1 MGTTHKPI
9 SVIDLGLGA
18 LDFVPDLPELCMK
31 FLGLVTLRP
40 GSKRSLGQFFETI
53 ADKHSDNVFIKTE
66 HAVYTYAQTNERA
79 NQIARSLISLGVKQG
94 DSVALMSENC
104 AELLLSVLA
113 IAKIGAV
120 AALMNTNQ
128 RGEVLLHS
136 LKLVK
141 PVALLLGEQGVPVMQ
156 ELLGKQ
162 PDLLGKVPVF
172 TFGQRS
178 STSGTS
184 TKTPSEDES
193 KGEDT
198 FPPLRPHYINQ
209 SVKNLAQTSQII
221 ASSPCFYIFTS
232 GTTGLPK
239 ASVMT
244 HYRWLLAMT
253 GMSSVI
259 RLKPEDVLYCCLPMY
274 HNNALTVSLGVAM
287 AAGATFAIDVKFSA
301 SRFWQR
307 IQFFEATA
315 FCYIGELL
323 RYLINQPASPNDQKH
338 AVHSILGNGLRPEI
352 WGEFE
357 DRFNIHRI
365 LEFYGASESNMGFM
379 NAFGL
384 RETVGFSPIPYQIIE
399 CNPDTEMPV
408 RNAKGYCKSVKR
420 GEVGL
425 LVSEVTSRRPF
436 DGYTDVSANEKKL
449 LRDVFKKGDVW
460 FNSGDLVRRQGW
472 WHIQFVDRLGDTFRW
487 KGENVATSE
496 VEGVLSQLP
505 WIEHAAVYGV
515 KVEGADG
522 RAGMAAITL
531 KEGCEFDAKGL
542 LQHLQSRLP
551 AYAVPL
557 FVRITPATETTGTFK
572 YQKVSLKKE
581 GYDNT
586 LVKDPLYFWDSQS
599 KKVAYEPYGI
609 K

>member
-9 SVIDLGLGA
+9 SVVDLGLGA

-40 GSKRSLGQFFETI
+40 ASKRSLGQFFETI
-53 ADKHSDNVFIKTE
+53 ADKYPSNVFIKTE
-66 HAVYTYAQTNERA
+66 QAVYTYAQTNERA
-79 NQIARSLISLGVKQG
+79 NQIARALISQGVKAG

-141 PVALLLGEQGVPVMQ
+141 PVVLLLGEQGAPVMQ
-156 ELLGKQ
+156 
-162 PDLLGKVPVF
+162 DLLDKQAGFLAKVPVF
-172 TFGQRS
+172 NLRGDCS
-178 STSGTS
+178 NGKGSNSDG
-184 TKTPSEDES
+184 S
-193 KGEDT
+193 KS
-198 FPPLRPHYINQ
+198 FPQLRPLYISQ
-209 SVKNLAQTSQII
+209 SVKNLAQTGKIV

-259 RLKPEDVLYCCLPMY
+259 RLKPDDVLYCCLPMY
-274 HNNALTVSLGVAM
+274 HNNALTVSLGVTM

-307 IQFFEATA
+307 IQYFEATA

-323 RYLINQPASPNDQKH
+323 RYLINQPASTADQKH
-338 AVHSILGNGLRPEI
+338 KVHSILGNGLRPEI

-399 CNPDTEMPV
+399 CDPDTELPV
-408 RNAKGYCKSVKR
+408 RNSKGYCQSVKR

-436 DGYTDVSANEKKL
+436 DGYTDASANEKKL
-449 LRDVFKKGDVW
+449 LRNVFKKGDVW

-531 KEGCEFDAKGL
+531 KDGCAFDSEGL
-542 LQHLQSRLP
+542 LKHLQASLP

-572 YQKVSLKKE
+572 YQKVGLKKE
-581 GYDNT
+581 AYDPA
-586 LVKDPLYFWDSQS
+586 LVKDPIYFWDSQNKGRS
-599 KKVAYEPYGI
+599 YQPYLGS
-609 K
+609 

>member
-53 ADKHSDNVFIKTE
+53 ADKYPDNVFVKTDY
-66 HAVYTYAQTNERA
+66 AVYTYAQTNERA
-79 NQIARSLISLGVKQG
+79 NQIARALLGLGVKQG
-94 DSVALMSENC
+94 DSVALMSENS

-128 RGEVLLHS
+128 RGDVLLHS
-136 LKLVK
+136 LKLVN
-141 PVALLLGEQGVPVMQ
+141 PVALLVGEQGVPLVQ
-156 ELLGKQ
+156 ELLAKQ
-162 PDLLGKVPVF
+162 PDLLGKAPVL
-172 TFGQRS
+172 S
-178 STSGTS
+178 ISKNAPGTES
-184 TKTPSEDES
+184 YPS
-193 KGEDT
+193 
-198 FPPLRPHYINQ
+198 LRPLYISQ
-209 SVKNLAQTSQII
+209 SVKNLAQTGQIV

-259 RLKPEDVLYCCLPMY
+259 RLKPDDVMYCCLPMY

-287 AAGATFAIDVKFSA
+287 AAGATFAIDAKFSA

-323 RYLINQPASPNDQKH
+323 RYLINQPVSPNDQKH

-352 WGEFE
+352 WSEFE
-357 DRFNIHRI
+357 DRFNIQRI

-399 CNPDTEMPV
+399 CDADTELPV

-436 DGYTDVSANEKKL
+436 DGYTDASANEKKL
-449 LRDVFKKGDVW
+449 LRNVFKKGDVW

-496 VEGVLSQLP
+496 VEGVLSQLS

-515 KVEGADG
+515 KVAGADG

-531 KEGCEFDAKGL
+531 KQGCQFDPEGL
-542 LQHLQSRLP
+542 LRHLQSALP
-551 AYAVPL
+551 TYAVPL
-557 FVRITPATETTGTFK
+557 FVRLTPATETTGTFK
-572 YQKVSLKKE
+572 YQKVGLKKE
-581 GYDNT
+581 GYDPA
-586 LVKDPLYFWDSQS
+586 LVKDPLYFWDSHN
-599 KKVAYEPYGI
+599 KKKAYQPYPEQ
-609 K
+609 

>member
-1 MGTTHKPI
+1 MGTSHKPI

-53 ADKHSDNVFIKTE
+53 AEKYPDNLFIKTE
-66 HAVYTYAQTNERA
+66 QAAYTYAQTNERV
-79 NQIARSLISLGVKQG
+79 NQMARALIGLGVKQG
-94 DSVALMSENC
+94 DSVALMSENS

-113 IAKIGAV
+113 SAKVGAV
-120 AALMNTNQ
+120 AALINTNQ

-141 PVALLLGEQGVPVMQ
+141 PVVLLLGEQGVPLVQ
-156 ELLGKQ
+156 ELLNSSQGRQTDVLSKF
-162 PDLLGKVPVF
+162 PVLQLR
-172 TFGQRS
+172 G
-178 STSGTS
+178 
-184 TKTPSEDES
+184 DS
-193 KGEDT
+193 KGSNSYPA
-198 FPPLRPHYINQ
+198 FRPLYISQ
-209 SVKNLAQTSQII
+209 PVKNLAQTGQIL
-221 ASSPCFYIFTS
+221 ANSPCFYIFTS

-274 HNNALTVSLGVAM
+274 HNNALTVSLGVTM
-287 AAGATFAIDVKFSA
+287 AAGATFAIDAKFSA

-307 IQFFEATA
+307 IEYFQATA

-323 RYLINQPASPNDQKH
+323 RYLINQPKSPQDQSHK
-338 AVHSILGNGLRPEI
+338 VHSILGNGLRPEI
-352 WGEFE
+352 WSEFE
-357 DRFNIHRI
+357 DRFGIHRI

-399 CNPDTEMPV
+399 CDPDTEMPV
-408 RNAKGYCKSVKR
+408 RNARGFCKSVKR

-436 DGYTDVSANEKKL
+436 DGYTDASANEKKL
-449 LRDVFKKGDVW
+449 LRNVFKKGDVW

-496 VEGVLSQLP
+496 VEGVLGQLP

-515 KVEGADG
+515 KVQGADG

-531 KEGCEFDAKGL
+531 KDGCTFDPEGL
-542 LQHLQSRLP
+542 LKHLQSSLP

-557 FVRITPATETTGTFK
+557 FVRLTPATETTGTFK
-572 YQKVSLKKE
+572 YQKVGLKKE
-581 GYDNT
+581 AYDT
-586 LVKDPLYFWDSQS
+586 SLVKDPIFFWDAQN
-599 KKVAYEPYGI
+599 KKKTYEPYIPG
-609 K
+609 

>member
-40 GSKRSLGQFFETI
+40 ASKRSLGQFFETI
-53 ADKHSDNVFIKTE
+53 AGQYPANVFIKTE
-66 HAVYTYAQTNERA
+66 HAVYTYAQANERA
-79 NQIARSLISLGVKQG
+79 NQMARGLISLGVKQG

-104 AELLLSVLA
+104 AELLLAVLA

-120 AALMNTNQ
+120 AALINTNQ
-128 RGEVLLHS
+128 RGDVLLHS

-141 PVALLLGEQGVPVMQ
+141 PVALLLGQQGVPVLQ
-156 ELLGKQ
+156 ELLDQQ
-162 PDLLGKVPVF
+162 PKLLGKSPVF
-172 TFGQRS
+172 TLAQE
-178 STSGTS
+178 ST
-184 TKTPSEDES
+184 DHAA
-193 KGEDT
+193 
-198 FPPLRPHYINQ
+198 FPPLRPLFISQ
-209 SVKNLAQTSQII
+209 SVKNLAQTGQII
-221 ASSPCFYIFTS
+221 ASTPCFYIFTS

-259 RLKPEDVLYCCLPMY
+259 RLKPEDVFYCCLPMY

-287 AAGATFAIDVKFSA
+287 AAGATFAIDTKFSA

-323 RYLINQPASPNDQKH
+323 RYLINQPSSPTDQKH
-338 AVHSILGNGLRPEI
+338 AVHSIIGNGLRPEI

-357 DRFNIHRI
+357 DRFGIHRI

-399 CNPDTEMPV
+399 CDPDTEMPV
-408 RNAKGYCKSVKR
+408 RNAKGHCKSVKR

-436 DGYTDVSANEKKL
+436 DGYTDASANEKKL
-449 LRDVFKKGDVW
+449 LRNVFKKGDVW

-496 VEGVLSQLP
+496 VEGVLGQLP

-515 KVEGADG
+515 KVDGADG

-531 KEGCEFDAKGL
+531 KAGCQFDAEGL
-542 LQHLQSRLP
+542 LQHLQRSLP

-557 FVRITPATETTGTFK
+557 FVRLTPAAETTGTFK

-586 LVKDPLYFWDSQS
+586 LVKDPLYFWDSQN
-599 KKVAYEPYGI
+599 KKKAYQPYSTE
-609 K
+609 

>member
-1 MGTTHKPI
+1 MGTSHKPI

-18 LDFVPDLPELCMK
+18 LGFVPDLPELCMK

-53 ADKHSDNVFIKTE
+53 AEKHPDNLFIKTE
-66 HAVYTYAQTNERA
+66 QAAYTYAQTNERV
-79 NQIARSLISLGVKQG
+79 NQMARALIGLGVKQG
-94 DSVALMSENC
+94 DSVALMSENS

-113 IAKIGAV
+113 SAKVGAV
-120 AALMNTNQ
+120 AALINTNQ
-128 RGEVLLHS
+128 RGDVLLHS

-141 PVALLLGEQGVPVMQ
+141 PVVLLLGEQGVPVVQ
-156 ELLGKQ
+156 ELFNQGQSQQTDVLA
-162 PDLLGKVPVF
+162 KVPVF
-172 TFGQRS
+172 LLRGDSNGSNSYPAFR
-178 STSGTS
+178 
-184 TKTPSEDES
+184 
-193 KGEDT
+193 
-198 FPPLRPHYINQ
+198 PLYISQ
-209 SVKNLAQTSQII
+209 PVKNLAQTGQIL

-274 HNNALTVSLGVAM
+274 HNNALTVSLGVTM
-287 AAGATFAIDVKFSA
+287 AAGAAFAIDAKFSA

-307 IQFFEATA
+307 IEYFQATA

-323 RYLINQPASPNDQKH
+323 RYLINQPKSPQDQSHK
-338 AVHSILGNGLRPEI
+338 VHSILGNGLRPEI
-352 WGEFE
+352 WSEFE
-357 DRFNIHRI
+357 DRFGIHRI

-399 CNPDTEMPV
+399 SDPDTEMPV
-408 RNAKGYCKSVKR
+408 RNARGFCKPVKR

-436 DGYTDVSANEKKL
+436 DGYTDASANEKKL
-449 LRDVFKKGDVW
+449 LRNVFKKGDVW

-496 VEGVLSQLP
+496 VEGVLGQLP

-515 KVEGADG
+515 KVQGADG

-531 KEGCEFDAKGL
+531 KEGCDFDPEGL
-542 LQHLQSRLP
+542 LKHLQTSLP

-557 FVRITPATETTGTFK
+557 FVRLTPATETTGTFK
-572 YQKVSLKKE
+572 YQKVGLKKE
-581 GYDNT
+581 AYDT
-586 LVKDPLYFWDSQS
+586 SLVKDPIFFWDAQN
-599 KKVAYEPYGI
+599 KKKSYEPYIPG
-609 K
+609 

>member
-53 ADKHSDNVFIKTE
+53 ADKYPDNVFVKTDY
-66 HAVYTYAQTNERA
+66 AVYTYAQTNERA
-79 NQIARSLISLGVKQG
+79 NQIARALLGLGVKQG
-94 DSVALMSENC
+94 DSVALMSENS

-128 RGEVLLHS
+128 RGDVLLHS
-136 LKLVK
+136 LKLVN
-141 PVALLLGEQGVPVMQ
+141 PVALLVGEQGVPLVQ
-156 ELLGKQ
+156 ELLAKQ
-162 PDLLGKVPVF
+162 PDLLGKAPVL
-172 TFGQRS
+172 S
-178 STSGTS
+178 ISKNAPGTES
-184 TKTPSEDES
+184 YPS
-193 KGEDT
+193 
-198 FPPLRPHYINQ
+198 LRPLYISQ
-209 SVKNLAQTSQII
+209 SVKNLAQTGQIV

-259 RLKPEDVLYCCLPMY
+259 RLKPDDVMYCCLPMY

-287 AAGATFAIDVKFSA
+287 AAGATFAIDAKFSA

-323 RYLINQPASPNDQKH
+323 RYLINQPVSPNDQKH

-352 WGEFE
+352 WNEFE
-357 DRFNIHRI
+357 DRFNIQRI

-399 CNPDTEMPV
+399 CDADTELPV

-436 DGYTDVSANEKKL
+436 DGYTDASANEKKL
-449 LRDVFKKGDVW
+449 LRNVFKKGDVW

-515 KVEGADG
+515 KVSGADG

-531 KEGCEFDAKGL
+531 KEGCQFDPEGL
-542 LQHLQSRLP
+542 LRHLQSTLP
-551 AYAVPL
+551 TYAVPL
-557 FVRITPATETTGTFK
+557 FVRLTPATETTGTFK
-572 YQKVSLKKE
+572 YQKVGLKKE
-581 GYDNT
+581 GYDPA
-586 LVKDPLYFWDSQS
+586 LVKDPLYFWDSHN
-599 KKVAYEPYGI
+599 KKKAYQPYPAQ
-609 K
+609 